1 MSIQQEGFKMLT
13 GISTKEEVLSFFI
26 KHMDNYYQDA
36 DDELLA
42 QLIIAKAEELIAE
55 DVDFWANQSVRKL
68 RESAEDVLSA
78 GNPDFLNQSNFHQ

>member
-1 MSIQQEGFKMLT
+1 MLT

-78 GNPDFLNQSNFHQ
+78 DNPDFLNQSNFHQ

>member
-1 MSIQQEGFKMLT
+1 
-13 GISTKEEVLSFFI
+13 
-26 KHMDNYYQDA
+26 
-36 DDELLA
+36 LA
-42 QLIIAKAEELIAE
+42 QRLIAKAEELIAE

>member
-1 MSIQQEGFKMLT
+1 MLT

-26 KHMDNYYQDA
+26 KYMDNYYQDA
-36 DDELLA
+36 NDELLA

-68 RESAEDVLSA
+68 RESAEYVLSA

>member
-1 MSIQQEGFKMLT
+1 MLT

-26 KHMDNYYQDA
+26 KHMDNYYQDS

-68 RESAEDVLSA
+68 RESAEDFLSA